1 MNKQIGLSEKPLVV
15 LAGPTAT
22 GKSKIGIMVA
32 SRMNGEIVS
41 ADSML
46 LYRYMDIGT
55 AKPTIEER
63 QGIPHHMIDVAEPD
77 QEYSAALYQTE
88 ARRAIDGILDRQH
101 LPILVGGTGLYIRA
115 VIDPFAFG
123 TTGGDPAL
131 RKRLLLEAEQD
142 GYDKLHKRLAEIDA
156 AAAGKLHPRDIR
168 RIIRAL
174 EVYYLTGKPFSSFIA
189 SKESKQPVYRL
200 YMFGLNMDRSRLY
213 RRIEQRVDHMI
224 AAGLVS
230 EVQQILARG
239 YSRNLNSMRI
249 LGYREIA
256 SYLYGEITLEEAI
269 ELIKRNTRRY
279 AKRQLSWFRRDDR
292 IRWLELD
299 GFSNEEAVAREITNS
314 LEGVF

>member
-77 QEYSAALYQTE
+77 QECSAALYQTE
-88 ARRAIDGILDRQH
+88 ARRAIDGILERQH

-115 VIDPFAFG
+115 VIDPFIFG
-123 TTGGDPAL
+123 RTGGDPAL
-131 RKRLLLEAEQD
+131 RKRLMLEAEQY
-142 GYDKLHKRLAEIDA
+142 GYDKLYERLAEIDA
-156 AAAGKLHPRDIR
+156 IAADKLHPRDIR

-200 YMFGLNMDRSRLY
+200 YMFGLNMERSRLY
-213 RRIEQRVDHMI
+213 RRIEQRVEHMI

-230 EVQQILARG
+230 EVQQLLARG
-239 YSRNLNSMRI
+239 YSRDLNSMRS

-269 ELIKRNTRRY
+269 ELIKRNTRRF
-279 AKRQLSWFRRDDR
+279 AKRQLSWFRRDER
-292 IRWLELD
+292 IRWLDLD
-299 GFSNEEAVAREITNS
+299 DFSNEEAVAREITSS

>member
-1 MNKQIGLSEKPLVV
+1 MNKQISLSEKPLVV
-15 LAGPTAT
+15 ITGPTAT

-32 SRMNGEIVS
+32 SRINGEIVS

-46 LYRYMDIGT
+46 LYRHMNIGT

-88 ARRAIDGILDRQH
+88 ARQVIDGILERKH

-115 VIDPFAFG
+115 VIDPFTFG
-123 TTGGDPAL
+123 TVGGNPVL
-131 RKRLLLEAEQD
+131 RKRLMLEAEQE
-142 GYDKLHKRLAEIDA
+142 GADKLYKRLSEIDA
-156 AAAGKLHPRDIR
+156 IAANKLHPKDIR

-189 SKESKQPVYRL
+189 SKQSKQPVYRL
-200 YMFGLNMDRSRLY
+200 YMFGLNMDRSKLY
-213 RRIEQRVDHMI
+213 RRIEQRVDNMI
-224 AAGLVS
+224 AAGFVS

-239 YSRNLNSMRI
+239 YSRNLNSMRS

-269 ELIKRNTRRY
+269 ALIKRNTRRF
-279 AKRQLSWFRRDDR
+279 AKRQLSWFRRDKR
-292 IRWLELD
+292 IKWLDLD
-299 GFSNEEAVAREITNS
+299 SFDNEEAVVQEITNS